1 MPIPKVKTGPT
12 AGQERSRN
20 NDGVWRRKR
29 SDTGSIREKNDY
41 SSSENSNTLQNIVAI
56 VTTVGMAVG
65 GIVKFIRR
73 LKKWKNTNVIL
84 F

>member
-20 NDGVWRRKR
+20 NDGAWGRKR
-29 SDTGSIREKNDY
+29 SDAGTTREKDDY
-41 SSSENSNTLQNIVAI
+41 SSSENSNTLQNIVSI
-56 VTTVGMAVG
+56 VTTTGMVVG

-73 LKKWKNTNVIL
+73 FKK
-84 F
+84 